1 VTATLSPST
10 RQDAIAAATTGTWD
24 LVVVG
29 GGVTGAG
36 VALDAAARGLSVV
49 LLEAGDLA
57 VGTSSRSGKTMHGG
71 LRYLEQLNF
80 SLVFGALRE
89 RDLTIKT
96 LARIINAGFGR
107 IQFTP
112 DLMPSDITGTNVFNM
127 ASSNFNLRRGPV
139 FTDLLLADEINRTP
153 PKTQAALLEAMEER
167 QVTIDGE
174 AHALSPL
181 FTVLATENPI
191 EYEGTYPL
199 PEAQLDRF
207 LLKILLA
214 YPSLEEE
221 QQVIA
226 RWDAGFNAR
235 RLDQVDIQPLSDP
248 AAISQC
254 RAEVRNMRVE
264 PGVQHYIVDIVRR
277 TRDHAAAHYGAS
289 PRAAVALLLCSK
301 ALSAIRGRDFS
312 TPDDVRDVARPVL
325 RHRLTLRAE
334 AELDGATPDSVITDI
349 LQSAEVPR

>member
-1 VTATLSPST
+1 MPEYVSATVTHIQNELRKVIVGQDEPIEQILVALLAEGHALIEGVPGTAKTLTVKTLS
-10 RQDAIAAATTGTWD
+10 
-24 LVVVG
+24 
-29 GGVTGAG
+29 
-36 VALDAAARGLSVV
+36 
-49 LLEAGDLA
+49 
-57 VGTSSRSGKTMHGG
+57 
-71 LRYLEQLNF
+71 
-80 SLVFGALRE
+80 
-89 RDLTIKT
+89 
-96 LARIINAGFGR
+96 RILNAGFGR

-127 ASSNFNLRRGPV
+127 ASSTFSLRRGPI

-174 AHALSPL
+174 GYSLSPL

-207 LLKILLA
+207 LLKIILT
-214 YPSLEEE
+214 YPSAAEEH
-221 QQVIA
+221 QVVA
-226 RWDAGFNAR
+226 RWDEGFNAR
-235 RLDQVDIQPLSDP
+235 RLDQIEIQPLGEPD
-248 AAISQC
+248 AISRC
-254 RAEVRNMRVE
+254 RAEIRHMRVE
-264 PGVQHYIVDIVRR
+264 PGVQRYIVDIIRR

-301 ALSAIRGRDFS
+301 SLSAIRGRDFT
-312 TPDDVRDVARPVL
+312 TPDDVRDIARPVL

-334 AELDGATPDSVITDI
+334 AELDGATPDSVISDI
-349 LQSAEVPR
+349 LQTAEVPR

>member
-1 VTATLSPST
+1 MKTGSKIFPLPSSSFDPVPEYVSATIAHIQNEL
-10 RQDAIAAATTGTWD
+10 RKVIVGQDEPIEQI
-24 LVVVG
+24 L
-29 GGVTGAG
+29 
-36 VALDAAARGLSVV
+36 VAL
-49 LLEAGDLA
+49 LA
-57 VGTSSRSGKTMHGG
+57 EGHALIEGVPGTAKT
-71 LRYLEQLNF
+71 
-80 SLVFGALRE
+80 
-89 RDLTIKT
+89 LTVKT
-96 LARIINAGFGR
+96 LARIVNAGFGR

-127 ASSNFNLRRGPV
+127 ASSSFSLRRGPV
-139 FTDLLLADEINRTP
+139 FTDILLADEINRTP

-174 AHALSPL
+174 LYRLSPM

-207 LLKILLA
+207 LLKIILT
-214 YPSLEEE
+214 YPSADQE

-226 RWDAGFNAR
+226 RWDSGFNAR
-235 RLDQVDIQPLSDP
+235 RLEEIDIQALADP
-248 AAISQC
+248 SAIQRC
-254 RAEVRNMRVE
+254 RTEVQNMRVE
-264 PGVQHYIVDIVRR
+264 PGVQRYIVDIVRR

-312 TPDDVRDVARPVL
+312 TPDDVRDIARPVL